1 MKKIYRFFVFAALA
15 LCACN
20 NRDMEPAPTAYHFQA
35 RLSFQ
40 PQTKGVGFGAD
51 GETISTQFETTDC
64 VYIYNET
71 KQAYARKAT
80 GELIAL
86 HPSNISG
93 AYCNLTG
100 DLLFHVWDTV
110 LEKWTPVSVE
120 EGDTYALYYQMN
132 VPSPGQDNIP
142 SYDYGFQDCRPKTAS
157 ACDFAQ
163 AVGVEIQ
170 KSAATLSVPDGV
182 VLKNMQSMFRLHLSF
197 NNGGVPVVP
206 ETMEALTIN
215 TKNGT
220 LVETYAPTH
229 DPDDRYLMSGF
240 TLGSPVISA
249 DGDIYLSL
257 AFLYDDL
264 SPAEGDELILTVRDV
279 EGNVYRGSKAV
290 PTDGFVNSKYYY
302 GDVTMAWLRKDAE
315 LTITCGEGVSYYLY
329 SDGNYDFD
337 SSNPDPA
344 SITISGSGSGYYL
357 TFTWDATIT
366 LQGNGTAIYYG
377 TQPFIYLEGSNRLGT
392 TTIILDGNYTIDC
405 RNNDTAIWADWSYL
419 LLKTTGD
426 EQTLTVIANDP
437 DYKGLYGDLNYD
449 DGSNPATLS
458 ATDFTVT
465 LTSTTPGPD
474 EDGDE
479 EPDYYTWVYTVT
491 PFVA

>member
-1 MKKIYRFFVFAALA
+1 MKKIYRFFVCAVLA

-20 NRDMEPAPTAYHFQA
+20 GRGLEPAPQAYHFEA
-35 RLSFQ
+35 RLCFQ
-40 PQTKGVGFGAD
+40 PQTKGVTFGND
-51 GETISTQFETTDC
+51 GESISTQFEETDC

-71 KQAYARKAT
+71 KKAYARKVT

-86 HPSNISG
+86 HPRNISG

-100 DLLFHVWDTV
+100 ELLFRVWDKVT
-110 LEKWTPVSVE
+110 KRWTLVAIE

-132 VPSPGQDNIP
+132 IPSPGEDNIP
-142 SYDYGFQDCRPKTAS
+142 SHDYGFQDCGQETAS
-157 ACDFAQ
+157 GCDFAQ
-163 AVGVEIQ
+163 ATGVAIQ
-170 KSAATLSVPDGV
+170 KSASSLSVPEGV
-182 VLKNMQSMFRLHLSF
+182 VLENMQSMFRLRLSYT
-197 NNGGVPVVP
+197 NGGVPAVP
-206 ETMEALTIN
+206 ATISALSIN

-220 LVETYAPTH
+220 LVETYAPTD

-240 TLGSPVISA
+240 TLGSPAISA
-249 DGDIYLSL
+249 DGDIYLAL
-257 AFLYDDL
+257 AFRYDDL
-264 SPAEGDELILTVRDV
+264 SPAEGDELILTVRDA

-315 LTITCGEGVSYYLY
+315 LTITCGEGVSYDLY

-366 LQGNGTAIYYG
+366 LKGNGTAIYYG
-377 TQPFIYLEGSNRLGT
+377 TDPFIYLDGSGDGI

-437 DYKGLYGDLNYD
+437 DYKGLYGYLNYYN
-449 DGSNPATLS
+449 GSNPATLS